1 MSAVSSE
8 ELVTVQIIGLPT
20 ALQSEA
26 QQHTDEITREL
37 MLVAEQMRQKGDSDG
52 LPVRFVELVSSLSG
66 RYAMFTAEQEAQ
78 LSAAIAAGDPT
89 VDLAYTVP
97 VSAAAAAG
105 ELGRVLDEV
114 DDYCLQGRLLLTLA
128 TPAPLVA
135 YRQWFL
141 DQFVDQA
148 AGEPPVAWADYAQ
161 QHPALQ

>member
-37 MLVAEQMRQKGDSDG
+37 MLVAEQMRQKGDSEG

-78 LSAAIAAGDPT
+78 LNAAIAAGDPT
-89 VDLAYTVP
+89 VDLTYTVP

-114 DDYCLQGRLLLTLA
+114 DEYCQQGRLLLTLA
-128 TPAPLVA
+128 TPAEQVT

-148 AGEPPVAWADYAQ
+148 AGAPPVAWSDYAQ
-161 QHPALQ
+161 QATAR